1 MTRFLMLL
9 AVAAVAGA
17 MYVAAAPGS
26 QQASGPTARQFK
38 ALKAQVAALNKKV
51 KSVQSE
57 ADGEGAV
64 ILHCMLHSVFGV
76 KQNSNYAVGNP
87 VTGTTTALDL
97 APTGATNLIAGF
109 NSDPACMDFVGQL
122 GLRHAAATFTRHP

>member
-1 MTRFLMLL
+1 MKRFLTLL

-38 ALKAQVAALNKKV
+38 ALKAQVAVLNKKV
-51 KSVQSE
+51 KALQTE

-64 ILHCMLHSVFGV
+64 ILHCMLNSVV
-76 KQNSNYAVGNP
+76 TVGQRSGY
-87 VTGTTTALDL
+87 TAGASTTTALDL
-97 APTGATNLIAGF
+97 VPAGTPGSLLITPF
-109 NSDPACMDFVGQL
+109 NSDPACASLIHQL
-122 GLRHAAATFTRHP
+122 ALRHFSTFAR